1 MLDRVEPT
9 CWLRLSSPVLFQS
22 NAMVTGGS
30 GLHGVPVPEVVTK
43 ARKYAEENAIIRHH
57 RMEESRVKDHQDIQL
72 FACSHDAVLVS

>member
-1 MLDRVEPT
+1 
-9 CWLRLSSPVLFQS
+9 
-22 NAMVTGGS
+22 MVTGGS

-72 FACSHDAVLVS
+72 FACSHDAVLVSYIISYTYYLSMVRNLNLRHRI